1 MSMIHAGR
9 DHQIVDTDDRDMC
22 LYWSAQFDI
31 DPEELKAAVRA
42 VGNRADDVRDYVER
56 HFTVPVKD
64 NTAH

>member
-9 DHQIVDTDDRDMC
+9 DHQIVDVDDPDMC

-31 DPEELKAAVRA
+31 EPEELKVAVRA